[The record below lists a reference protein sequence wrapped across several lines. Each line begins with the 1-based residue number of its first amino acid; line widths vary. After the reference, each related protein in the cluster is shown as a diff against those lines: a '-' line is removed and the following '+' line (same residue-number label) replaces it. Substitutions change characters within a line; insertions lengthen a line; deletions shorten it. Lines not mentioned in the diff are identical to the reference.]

1 MDEFAEKETT
11 IRTAEKSIFLQ
22 RFSAPKLA
30 VCFAFHCYTF
40 EDFAGHCKDFR
51 MAYYRY
57 HNQKRLCFFKE
68 ETWS

>member
-1 MDEFAEKETT
+1 MDEFTGKETT
-11 IRTAEKSIFLQ
+11 IKTAENSNFLQ

-30 VCFAFHCYTF
+30 VRLGFHCYTF
-40 EDFAGHCKDFR
+40 EDFAEHCKDFR
-51 MAYYRY
+51 MVYYRY

>member
-1 MDEFAEKETT
+1 VDETAKKEST
-11 IRTAEKSIFLQ
+11 IRTAEKSNFLH

-30 VCFAFHCYTF
+30 VRFGFHCYTF
-40 EDFAGHCKDFR
+40 EGFAEDRKDFR
-51 MAYYRY
+51 MVYYRY

>member
-1 MDEFAEKETT
+1 VDKIAAGETAT
-11 IRTAEKSIFLQ
+11 TTAEKANFLL

-30 VCFAFHCYTF
+30 VRFAFHCYTF
-40 EDFAGHCKDFR
+40 EDFASHRKDFR
-51 MAYYRY
+51 MVYYRY